1 MEVNEALID
10 RLAILSRLY
19 FNEGEKKEIQD
30 DLQSM
35 ISFVDKLNELDTSGV
50 QPQLQM
56 SSEINALR
64 KDELRGSI
72 SMEEAFKNAPASFNN
87 FFTVPK
93 VINK

>member
-19 FNEGEKKEIQD
+19 FNEGEKKAIQE

-35 ISFVDKLNELDTSGV
+35 ISFVDKLNELNTFGV
-50 QPQLQM
+50 QPQMQM

-64 KDELRGSI
+64 KDELIGTI
-72 SMEEAFKNAPASFNN
+72 SREEAFKNAPASFNN